1 MRSSSACL
9 CRLKFSFAKK
19 IEDEP
24 AYCPD
29 RYKLLQISRPCKNSH
44 CFQKVVQ
51 LFNLMRD
58 YFPIRD
64 SKRLECV
71 KKCFLK
77 EEILRHQNSQF
88 FRTYANFNRMTGPLH
103 VRMFELTD
111 VYYINLISIILS
123 SRCFLFKIFLR
134 SSKLLNKTKDYIH
147 MFN

>member
-1 MRSSSACL
+1 MSTKVLIC
-9 CRLKFSFAKK
+9 KK

-29 RYKLLQISRPCKNSH
+29 RYELLQISRPCKNSH

-64 SKRLECV
+64 SKRLECA

-77 EEILRHQNSQF
+77 KKFYRIIKILDF
-88 FRTYANFNRMTGPLH
+88 FEHTLILTKCLVPC
-103 VRMFELTD
+103 MFELTD
-111 VYYINLISIILS
+111 VYYINLISIILP

-134 SSKLLNKTKDYIH
+134 SSKLINKTKDYIYV
-147 MFN
+147 